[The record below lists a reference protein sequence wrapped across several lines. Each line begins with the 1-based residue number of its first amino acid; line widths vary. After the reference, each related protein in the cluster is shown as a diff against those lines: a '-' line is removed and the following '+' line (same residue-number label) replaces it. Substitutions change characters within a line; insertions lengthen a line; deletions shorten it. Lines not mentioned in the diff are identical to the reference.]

1 MTDNKSE
8 TEVMREHIV
17 WLGSELM
24 KAQNQ
29 LRDRNEIMRQL
40 LDPEL
45 HGWSVPQEIRASIYM
60 LFSQEHEQ
68 EINSYNRK

>member
-29 LRDRNEIMRQL
+29 LRERNQIMRQL

-45 HGWSVPQEIRASIYM
+45 YGWTVPQEIRASIYM
-60 LFSQEHEQ
+60 LFSQEHQNEVDAW
-68 EINSYNRK
+68 NRK